1 MFTGIVEETSKIRS
15 AQTGGTSGRLD
26 IEADIV
32 IEGTKIGDSIA
43 VNGVCL
49 TVVELGTDGFTAD
62 VMPETAERSSLGK
75 CRPGDKVNLERA
87 MAADGRFGGHIVSGH
102 IDGTGACYD
111 VGYFGDVQRP
121 TRYRPRSFFHLIY
134 YRVPITENRFPGVA
148 IRSVKFCDTRWI
160 VQSPFKLPDDNIAD
174 VVCIEKRTRRLN
186 RRRCIKIVDVLD
198 PLPNHLCHPL

>member
-1 MFTGIVEETSKIRS
+1 MFTGIVEETGKIRS

-75 CRPGDKVNLERA
+75 CRPGDKINLERA
-87 MAADGRFGGHIVSGH
+87 MAADGRFGGHIVSGGH
-102 IDGTGACYD
+102 MGSEKVT
-111 VGYFGDVQRP
+111 
-121 TRYRPRSFFHLIY
+121 
-134 YRVPITENRFPGVA
+134 
-148 IRSVKFCDTRWI
+148 VKNLTI
-160 VQSPFKLPDDNIAD
+160 
-174 VVCIEKRTRRLN
+174 
-186 RRRCIKIVDVLD
+186 IKIGRAHV
-198 PLPNHLCHPL
+198 